1 MFEFLDLINL
11 FDPILGMIL
20 INHVNDPIYSMN
32 KFLKLVYM
40 EEQFIIIKQ

>member
-1 MFEFLDLINL
+1 MFKILELAVL

-32 KFLKLVYM
+32 EFLKLVHM
-40 EEQFIIIKQ
+40 EEQLIIIKH